1 MEKAISLRLPEML
14 YADVEKLCKL
24 EGFASLQEF
33 IREAIRSS
41 IKERELKKDIKWL
54 RSQMGT
60 LKHRPTQEEMYK
72 AAEDFINSDHSDIIR
87 KYGLDKVRQ
96 AR

>member
-1 MEKAISLRLPEML
+1 ML
-14 YADVEKLCKL
+14 YADVEKVCKL

-54 RSQMGT
+54 RSRMGT
-60 LKHRPTQEEMYK
+60 LEHRPTKEEMHK
-72 AAEDFINSDHSDIIR
+72 TVEEFFNTDHSNIFR
-87 KYGLDKVRQ
+87 EFGLDNSRQ
-96 AR
+96 PK